1 MSTIVSLFMAVIV
14 GPIILSIVIVLLAIV
29 IIVMSLSGRFF
40 WVICP
45 ALFSTLLVTI
55 VIVINSLFSVC
66 SILIVVLVMVVA
78 FLSLPIFVRL
88 VLTSLSIDLVPT
100 ARSFLISSHALAMMI
115 IICTV
120 VLLGRMIDVVVIVV
134 TT

>member
-14 GPIILSIVIVLLAIV
+14 GSIILSIVIVLLAIV

-55 VIVINSLFSVC
+55 VIVINSLFTVC
-66 SILIVVLVMVVA
+66 SILIVVLVMIAA

-100 ARSFLISSHALAMMI
+100 ARSFLISSHTLAMMI

-120 VLLGRMIDVVVIVV
+120 MLLGRMIDIVVIVV
-134 TT
+134 TS